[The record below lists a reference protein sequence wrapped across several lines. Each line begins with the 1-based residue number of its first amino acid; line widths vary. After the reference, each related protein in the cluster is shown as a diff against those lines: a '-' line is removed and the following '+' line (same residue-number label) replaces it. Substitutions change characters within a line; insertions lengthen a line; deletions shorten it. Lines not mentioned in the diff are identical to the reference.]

1 MAVSIGNRRG
11 EVGWAEDGK
20 CACYFCISSSSAY
33 KRRGGDCAFSL
44 PSLDFKRLSTHPC
57 LSKMA
62 LKPLLPRTSGER
74 NFQVSHNLATE
85 CEKIISLN
93 FWQVLFFLFCAGKRF
108 FGPFFPLSHIFS
120 LGPPPA
126 LVLHC

>member
-1 MAVSIGNRRG
+1 MGGGRTESVLVMFVSLPLPLI
-11 EVGWAEDGK
+11 
-20 CACYFCISSSSAY
+20 
-33 KRRGGDCAFSL
+33 RGGGDWGRGGAGCAFSL
-44 PSLDFKRLSTHPC
+44 SSLDFKRLPTHPC